1 MAKYKIYTDTASDLA
16 KDIREK
22 YGIGYFQMGLV
33 VDGRQTVADLDWGE
47 FSFEEF
53 YKLLSDGHDVKT
65 TLITVETFH
74 DIIEAEF
81 KKGNDVLYLGCSS
94 ALTGSI
100 NSFNLA
106 KEILQEKY
114 PERKMVAVP
123 TFAASIT
130 LGLMV
135 VDAAKLAQKGASLEE
150 VCKWV
155 EDNRFF
161 YNQFCT
167 VDTLTYLKKAGRVK
181 GTAAFFGNLMGV
193 KPLFI
198 SDRKGNNLV
207 IEKVKG
213 TKASLDAIYNH
224 IKEAIDLSKDDRIV
238 IIHAVALDRAEA
250 LKKRFEEELGSKHV
264 EIAKMGPIVGTT
276 CGPNTIAAFC
286 YGAEVTRYEGDGK

>member
-47 FSFEEF
+47 FTFEEF

-81 KKGNDVLYLGCSS
+81 KKGNDVLYLGCST

-114 PERKMVAVP
+114 PERKMVAIP
-123 TFAASIT
+123 TFAASVT

-135 VDAAKLAQKGASLEE
+135 VDAAKLAQKGASMEE

-224 IKEAIDLSKDDRIV
+224 IKEVIDLSKDDRIV
-238 IIHAVALDRAEA
+238 VLHAVALDRAEA

-264 EIAKMGPIVGTT
+264 VIAKMGPIVGTT